1 MIGKFVPKVV
11 TIAAVLGWGALATL
25 PAEAATY
32 DVTFTSGSLDLSAVI
47 TTADSLDSLSGYD
60 ISGIS
65 GNVTGLVSGTVSGG
79 ISGLIADPGQP
90 MQGTYTDP
98 ITGLAWNYDNVLFP
112 TSIPLDNNGILFSF
126 GSGIVANLYSV
137 GSEFYLSVSDPSS
150 LWDPGVLGTLEVTAT
165 PLPAALPLFACGLL
179 AMVLLGWRRKPKAS
193 FAGAA

>member
-1 MIGKFVPKVV
+1 MGKFVPRIV
-11 TIAAVLGWGALATL
+11 TIAAVLGWGALAAL
-25 PAEAATY
+25 PANAAIY
-32 DVTFTSGSLDLSAVI
+32 DVTFTGTGGSLDLSAVI
-47 TTADSLDSLSGYD
+47 TTSNSLDSLGGYD
-60 ISGIS
+60 ITSVI
-65 GNVTGLVSGTVSGG
+65 GNVTGDVSGA

-98 ITGLAWNYDNVLFP
+98 VTGLAWNYDNVLFA
-112 TSIPLDNNGILFSF
+112 TSIPFDNNGILFSF

-137 GSEFYLSVSDPSS
+137 GSAIYLSVSDPSS

-193 FAGAA
+193 FVGAV